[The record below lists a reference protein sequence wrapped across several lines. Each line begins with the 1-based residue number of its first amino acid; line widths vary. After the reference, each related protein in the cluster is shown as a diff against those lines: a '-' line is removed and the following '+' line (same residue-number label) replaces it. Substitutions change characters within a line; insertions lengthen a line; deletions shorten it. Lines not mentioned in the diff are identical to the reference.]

1 MYVHNH
7 LGPSWLCNKPLE
19 PWPDLCALT
28 AEAKLS
34 RANETAVYVCT
45 QPFQPLSDVQYKPL
59 KPWSLCPQCW
69 SYGQQSKWSCSV
81 CMYTDISTPLGC
93 ACSEPLEPW
102 STNPRCWSKAKQ
114 DKLQC
119 LDGATPTPLGC
130 AMSHWNRDLYALAA
144 EVSKAMEAAINCWNH
159 DPHTLTAEVSKTGQ
173 TAVYAYSHTSPPLD
187 VQWAVETRI
196 CMPSPLEWAMQWKL
210 QCIYVHSYLGTPWV
224 CTEARVCNE
233 AYPPCL
239 AGWYLIYCYHSC
251 QLVYLPLNSEHC
263 VDRDICA
270 DHFLYSIHLKLS
282 YANRHPDR
290 KVAGCFLLSC
300 LY

>member
-1 MYVHNH
+1 
-7 LGPSWLCNKPLE
+7 
-19 PWPDLCALT
+19 
-28 AEAKLS
+28 
-34 RANETAVYVCT
+34 
-45 QPFQPLSDVQYKPL
+45 
-59 KPWSLCPQCW
+59 
-69 SYGQQSKWSCSV
+69 
-81 CMYTDISTPLGC
+81 
-93 ACSEPLEPW
+93 
-102 STNPRCWSKAKQ
+102 
-114 DKLQC
+114 
-119 LDGATPTPLGC
+119 
-130 AMSHWNRDLYALAA
+130 
-144 EVSKAMEAAINCWNH
+144 
-159 DPHTLTAEVSKTGQ
+159 
-173 TAVYAYSHTSPPLD
+173 
-187 VQWAVETRI
+187 
-196 CMPSPLEWAMQWKL
+196 MQWKL

-300 LY
+300 LYKKKKNCLFFLACLWFDHAHLYLCPCAEGCCYHTHVFNIRHIWSVISCTKTLVSRTKGP